1 MTSAANPLPT
11 SALLRNIELDASRG
25 DVIHQ
30 LREALFTHAVRV
42 IDLFKEWDKDWS
54 ADKPPITH
62 QNQRCCTP

>member
-1 MTSAANPLPT
+1 MSSAANPTPT

-25 DVIHQ
+25 DVIQQ

-54 ADKPPITH
+54 GAVTARGGGGGGGD
-62 QNQRCCTP
+62 R